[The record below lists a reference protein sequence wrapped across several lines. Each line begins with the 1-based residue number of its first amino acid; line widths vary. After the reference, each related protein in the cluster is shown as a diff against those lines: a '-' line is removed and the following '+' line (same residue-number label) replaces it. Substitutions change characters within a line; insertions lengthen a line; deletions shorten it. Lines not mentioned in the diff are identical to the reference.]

1 MGAAEAAGDKSAVF
15 RHGGFFVICL
25 VRQPGYGL
33 PWNLYNTN
41 GWIYCTLSLQ
51 SYAHVVWYIF
61 VLVPCTQ

>member
-33 PWNLYNTN
+33 PF
-41 GWIYCTLSLQ
+41 TLSLQ
-51 SYAHVVWYIF
+51 NYVHVVWYIF